1 MCRVQRTAKVAA
13 CINAAALDVAAD
25 RREYRFELPQW
36 VTEMIISNLRDARD
50 VHVATLYFNVI
61 AVVGPAVIMLYL
73 APACHLYG
81 AVYLGCLYGFF
92 LTRFLVAL
100 LHVTEHRPLFKTGM
114 LAQPWHHC

>member
-1 MCRVQRTAKVAA
+1 MCHIKKTSKVAA
-13 CINAAALDVAAD
+13 CIDAAALDIAAD
-25 RREYRFELPQW
+25 RREYFFELPQW
-36 VTEMIISNLRDARD
+36 VTEMITSNLRDARD

-61 AVVGPAVIMLYL
+61 AVVVLAVFMLYM

-81 AVYLGCLYGFF
+81 AVYLGCLYGLF

-114 LAQPWHHC
+114 LAALLAAL